1 MHGYTMFFFFLF
13 LPLSS
18 FVKLNASLVVT
29 ALNNIESAPVHN
41 THPPTLQK
49 KWIGP
54 RTLNTALS
62 ALSLHLF
69 L

>member
-1 MHGYTMFFFFLF
+1 MHGYTMFFFFV
-13 LPLSS
+13 PTS
-18 FVKLNASLVVT
+18 FHFPLNASLVVT

-69 L
+69 S